1 MWEAKLP
8 VYMKIFPASRYS
20 MLPEVAS
27 LKQGQE
33 LINYVD
39 GIDTCCSSAI
49 TGGNVC
55 PVGRKIWSKHLGT
68 IKTPKK

>member
-1 MWEAKLP
+1 MWEANFP
-8 VYMKIFPASRYS
+8 VYMKIFP
-20 MLPEVAS
+20 AS

-49 TGGNVC
+49 TGGNVF
-55 PVGRKIWSKHLGT
+55 L
-68 IKTPKK
+68 

>member
-1 MWEAKLP
+1 
-8 VYMKIFPASRYS
+8 

-55 PVGRKIWSKHLGT
+55 PVGRKICSKHLGI